1 TVATGAYEFAPAHER
16 PVRIGGK
23 ARVMY
28 AVRPTD
34 RIVHGVVADLLESAA
49 PSEPQVFSYQ
59 RGISWWT
66 AVSRCADYVR
76 RHWRAHPDPRTRG
89 LYVIRRDIDSYTD
102 SIPVGDRSPLWP
114 QVRALLERAQG
125 GAPVVRQDWRNI
137 EQVIRIEA
145 VRAIGGPLSLFRG
158 VPTGQPVACV
168 LFNLYLSELD
178 RALASVDG
186 GFYARYSDDLLFA
199 HESAEVVQAADA
211 RIRARLDDLGLAI
224 NEAKAQTLYV
234 TG

>member
-16 PVRIGGK
+16 TVRIGGK

-49 PSEPQVFSYQ
+49 PSEPQGVSYQ
-59 RGISWWT
+59 GGLSWW
-66 AVSRCADYVR
+66 ARRSRRAGDGG

-145 VRAIGGPLSLFRG
+145 VRAIGGPFTLFCGGATGPPGAVVPFHPFLKRLGPRLPPGDRGLFRG
-158 VPTGQPVACV
+158 VSP
-168 LFNLYLSELD
+168 
-178 RALASVDG
+178 R
-186 GFYARYSDDLLFA
+186 LLFA
-199 HESAEVVQAADA
+199 PYSA
-211 RIRARLDDLGLAI
+211 G
-224 NEAKAQTLYV
+224 
-234 TG
+234 G